1 MLGACGSCHVFLG
14 GGGGLV
20 LSAVYYAGFLVSGV
34 RLWLTQSIQ
43 CREYRFAV
51 KVFTCDNLP
60 PPPKYAWLLYT
71 NICA

>member
-1 MLGACGSCHVFLG
+1 MHDTIWGAGG

-20 LSAVYYAGFLVSGV
+20 LSAVSLAGFLGSGV

-51 KVFTCDNLP
+51 KISTCNTP
-60 PPPKYAWLLYT
+60 PPP
-71 NICA
+71 NIC